1 MTDFRGGNMKNGFI
15 ATEAQ
20 KNRLEHN
27 RARIVVDEKTSEIF
41 VRSFDSILGR
51 ARNINKLF
59 FSFTKKLNRFL
70 PISRAALVIH
80 SQRDKNLKV
89 IALKAESAREGL
101 ALSLP
106 SENSLFYR
114 VFNSRSIYTAD
125 YPFNFSGNFV
135 ERKIMV
141 GPDTKSI
148 LVTPLMTGGNIYG
161 LICLASPQEAAFRYY
176 DHSIMERV
184 FRKLG
189 LAVGDLA
196 PLLNI

>member
-1 MTDFRGGNMKNGFI
+1 MKDGFI
-15 ATEAQ
+15 ATELQ

-27 RARIVVDEKTSEIF
+27 GVKVSVDEKTSEIF

-70 PISRAALVIH
+70 PISRAALVLY
-80 SQRDKNLKV
+80 SKRDGHLKV

-106 SENSLFYR
+106 KKNSLFYR
-114 VFNSRSIYTAD
+114 VFDSRSIYTAD
-125 YPFNFSGNFV
+125 YPFYFSGNFV
-135 ERKIMV
+135 ERKILI
-141 GPDTKSI
+141 DQDSKSI
-148 LVTPLMTGGNIYG
+148 LVTPLMTGGKIYG
-161 LICLASPQEAAFRYY
+161 LICLASPQEAAFRFY
-176 DHSIMERV
+176 DHSIMERI